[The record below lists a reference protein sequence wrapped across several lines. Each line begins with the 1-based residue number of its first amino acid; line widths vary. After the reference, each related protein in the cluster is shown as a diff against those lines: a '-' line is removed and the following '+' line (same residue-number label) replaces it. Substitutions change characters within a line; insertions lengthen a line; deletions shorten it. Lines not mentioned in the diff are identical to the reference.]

1 MGNIIIDTERTNQ
14 IYRCNDVKKIIV
26 YISLI
31 GSPISLTVLLFGIFT
46 MILSKKKISFL
57 TKLIILI
64 FSSEAINSISKILQ
78 ILKYYYP
85 DLRND
90 KTFSNFNTPRS
101 IICQIQ
107 IVSSIYSDLCTL
119 IGSLIL
125 SLRCYDVI
133 KNKKRFFDK
142 GKNGTLTIIFT
153 TIFPIIV
160 GIGLLFVDRSLT
172 ELSYRYDVRDRCS
185 YWCWLY
191 HTTSLICFGI
201 YIIFIILNIVFA
213 CKTISFLKK
222 GYKKL
227 IKENEI
233 ICHNSSMST
242 PLNDISKDNNN
253 NNNTKSSQN
262 EVISDKKL
270 ANLTKDEK
278 KRVEE
283 LKLMRV
289 KCLIYPWVTIVL
301 WVFAATYRIADFFLV
316 KRYDNNDKPDKGEE
330 DEQAYFDA
338 HPIYHIF
345 VEFFLALHAFLSS
358 TRGLFYGFSFII
370 FEEKIFFNFFRLIC
384 WEKFFKDDEFKK
396 IEEEGN
402 LVRNTENSSSVS
414 DYNDNKSEKKDE
426 EDKSDIVEMN
436 TSDYHYNDN

>member
-1 MGNIIIDTERTNQ
+1 MGNLIIDTERTNR
-14 IYRCNDVKKIIV
+14 IYRCNNVKKIIV

-64 FSSEAINSISKILQ
+64 FISEALNSISKILQ

-90 KTFSNFNTPRS
+90 KSFEHFNTPRS

-119 IGSLIL
+119 IGNLIL

-133 KNKKRFFDK
+133 KNKRRFFDK
-142 GKNGTLTIIFT
+142 GKNGTLTIIFII
-153 TIFPIIV
+153 IFPIGI
-160 GIGLLFVDRSLT
+160 GIGLLFLDRSFT
-172 ELSYRYDVRDRCS
+172 KLSYRYDVRDRCS

-233 ICHNSSMST
+233 ICQNSSITT

-253 NNNTKSSQN
+253 IKNSQN
-262 EVISDKKL
+262 EETTEKKFV
-270 ANLTKDEK
+270 NLTSEEK
-278 KRVEE
+278 KRIDE

-289 KCLIYPWVTIVL
+289 KCLIYPWVTIIL
-301 WVFAATYRIADFFLV
+301 WVFAATYRIADFFFV
-316 KRYDNNDKPDKGEE
+316 KRFDNTGDPDDNEE
-330 DEQAYFDA
+330 DEEKYFKD
-338 HPIYHIF
+338 HPKIHFF
-345 VEFFLALHAFLSS
+345 VQFFLALHAFLSS
-358 TRGLFYGFSFII
+358 IRGLLYGFSFVI
-370 FEEKIFFNFFRLIC
+370 FEEKIFFNFFRSC
-384 WEKFFKDDEFKK
+384 WEKYFKDDELKNIK
-396 IEEEGN
+396 EEEK
-402 LVRNTENSSSVS
+402 LVRNSENSSSVVS

-426 EDKSDIVEMN
+426 DDKSDVVEMN

>member
-1 MGNIIIDTERTNQ
+1 MGNVIIDTQRTNQ

-31 GSPISLTVLLFGIFT
+31 GSPISLIVLLFGIFT

-64 FSSEAINSISKILQ
+64 FSSESINSISKILQ

-90 KTFSNFNTPRS
+90 KEFTHFNTPRS

-107 IVSSIYSDLCTL
+107 IVSSIFSDLCTL

-133 KNKKRFFDK
+133 KNKIRFFDK
-142 GKNGTLTIIFT
+142 GKNGTLAIIFNI
-153 TIFPIIV
+153 IFPF
-160 GIGLLFVDRSLT
+160 GLAIGLLFVDRHYT
-172 ELSYRYDVRDRCS
+172 KLSYRYDVRDRCS

-201 YIIFIILNIVFA
+201 YIVFIILNIIFA

-222 GYKKL
+222 GYNKL

-233 ICHNSSMST
+233 ICQNTSIST

-253 NNNTKSSQN
+253 SKNSQN
-262 EVISDKKL
+262 EIISDKKL
-270 ANLTKDEK
+270 VNLTKDEK
-278 KRVEE
+278 K
-283 LKLMRV
+283 
-289 KCLIYPWVTIVL
+289 
-301 WVFAATYRIADFFLV
+301 
-316 KRYDNNDKPDKGEE
+316 
-330 DEQAYFDA
+330 
-338 HPIYHIF
+338 
-345 VEFFLALHAFLSS
+345 
-358 TRGLFYGFSFII
+358 
-370 FEEKIFFNFFRLIC
+370 
-384 WEKFFKDDEFKK
+384 
-396 IEEEGN
+396 
-402 LVRNTENSSSVS
+402 
-414 DYNDNKSEKKDE
+414 KS
-426 EDKSDIVEMN
+426 
-436 TSDYHYNDN
+436 